1 MITPMNAVE
10 MVLAYQCADPQYAAA
25 LAMEAIN
32 AAGYV
37 VLNRA
42 EYINFLQNCASV
54 VMQNPEVRMPV
65 SQ

>member
-1 MITPMNAVE
+1 MNAVE
-10 MVLAYQCADPQYAAA
+10 MVLAYHTVDPQRAAA

-42 EYINFLQNCASV
+42 EYINFLENCATEA
-54 VMQNPEVRMPV
+54 MRNADVRIPV